1 MKTLLLAAAFASLAS
16 ACATQ
21 NGTTTV
27 SDAAAEA
34 TSTVDLARAADAVR
48 GSTTAQVTAALGP
61 AAVVRFD
68 SGYEVW
74 VYRFVQKAPAKPN
87 QRTVEEAAPS
97 ELVLLFA
104 PSGVVTKVRIRP
116 PSSSSS

>member
-1 MKTLLLAAAFASLAS
+1 MRRLLLAAAFACLAS
-16 ACATQ
+16 ACATHD
-21 NGTTTV
+21 GTPTV
-27 SDAAAEA
+27 SDAAARS
-34 TSTVDLARAADAVR
+34 TSTADLAKAADAVR
-48 GSTTAQVTAALGP
+48 GSTKAQVTAALGS

-74 VYRFVQKAPAKPN
+74 VYRYVQKAPARPN
-87 QRTVEEAAPS
+87 QLALEEIPPS